1 MSELELTWTQQNP
14 SFNTYRDDVF
24 PSMVAVGN
32 RSFILFQ
39 TNGNI
44 RNGDG
49 FKGGYDVALFEVDL
63 SGDVQGSYQRKE
75 WNTSGISRIS
85 HQSIATDGES
95 LYFTYWTK
103 GSVPSSPKVGRRDI
117 VVVKTTLNGVIEW
130 VIQDTFPNSS
140 ETNMGSTIIA
150 EPSGN
155 VYIAH
160 LTNGL
165 VPDYTTGKPVPR
177 TRDKPQNEMELVI
190 TKLNSD
196 DGSVLWT
203 RQHNALNP
211 EEGSVGIPSI
221 DVNTGGDIFIGYS
234 SSGALPGE
242 LKQSRSSLD
251 IILARLSGNTGDII
265 WIKQDGDLN
274 SDLTNTTPII
284 RVNANDIYITYSS
297 SGLIQGGTEYKT
309 SRTGN
314 TDLVVAR
321 LDTNGNALWVRQRE
335 NFNSFGNDTPYSLEF
350 LNGNVFVSYTV
361 SILAKN
367 RRKILRE
374 DAVVLKLSEYGD
386 IVLVKYDDFLNYQSI
401 GYIHQA
407 PKLLAFNEG
416 NTILTCYGFF
426 NMENTVIYN
435 QQFNGT
441 IFQTKSDLVLKRFD
455 VPDNLIGGSG
465 FKVWDLKGSAINT
478 SGRDISPYVVSDSSF
493 NVYTLFKTNG
503 SLSGYSLKGSYDISL
518 FKTDKDG
525 QIIWKKQNSEWNTA
539 GKVTLSK
546 QPILNV
552 ETHLYIAYST
562 RRFALDGQAMRGIED
577 IVLLKV
583 DDDGN
588 TVWTEQTALPNTQKR
603 NTQPVLSKDTDDNL
617 YIAFATDGEI
627 DIYQGTVSQSP
638 VKTGRPNDI
647 NIVIFKFNTSSRSV
661 VWTLQHPLLNCP
673 FGSISQLNI
682 AVSDGIVLSYIAS
695 GALTDSLKESLSST
709 DVILAKL
716 DFDGNLLWRKQN
728 DDINSILTNSMP
740 CLTVDSNTNDILLA
754 YNTSGHVRDT
764 GVSNYKGSTD
774 MIVSKF
780 DTNGNVVWKSLQSS
794 INTFSQDTPS
804 QVLTDSSNIYVS
816 STTYRATIDNTKTQ
830 REDVVLTKLDSS
842 GQLIFA
848 IQDGT
853 FNRRIGSF
861 RHVEPKIV
869 LDGNGG
875 VITTFGVSNFG
886 VSRTNKE
893 PVIDR
898 GFSLGTRAIGDT
910 TQDDED
916 ITIVKTTD
924 DTSGTGEGNITQ
936 TNDGTG
942 DTGEV
947 AEEEEDPE
955 VETFTSTIA
964 KGAVLFL
971 PITLR
976 TGVDVLLQ
984 PEIKINYDHSFNV
997 RLPMSQTNAGLFS
1010 SLIQYIHV
1018 TSNEYSPHRFHFVYN
1033 NFVKNDLI
1041 NSILND
1047 IKTQKGE
1054 LRRTD
1059 SDLPEF
1065 ASGTTIENNTLG
1077 VLFLQYFA
1085 DVLFGHPMAQA
1096 PIKNDNEIIQ
1106 NIQEDSKLNEQF
1118 VDGVTENLLERGDYI
1133 EADLQ
1138 TQATSYNE
1146 PMNLVLR
1153 QMITQVSDRFI
1164 VNDDVPEIIPFEPGD
1179 EVSML
1184 IEMNGKI
1191 RVEDT
1196 QNFIIEQSQYFS
1208 KPTIRDFLKNVL
1220 DGYNIDTQYVDV
1232 TSTDFLVTKNW
1243 KLTFVLA

>member
-1 MSELELTWTQQNP
+1 MSELELTWTRQNP

-44 RNGDG
+44 RDGDG
-49 FKGGYDVALFEVDL
+49 FKGGYDIALFEVDL
-63 SGDVQGSYQRKE
+63 SGDVVSSYQRKE
-75 WNTSGISRIS
+75 WNTSGLSRIS
-85 HQSIATDGES
+85 HQSIATDGDS
-95 LYFTYWTK
+95 LYFTYSTK
-103 GSVPSSPKVGRRDI
+103 GAVPSSTKTGRYDI
-117 VVVKTTLNGVIEW
+117 VVVKTTLDGVIEW

-140 ETNMGSTIIA
+140 ETNICSTIIA

-155 VYIAH
+155 VYVAH

-177 TRDKPQNEMELVI
+177 TRNKPQNEMELVI

-203 RQHNALNP
+203 RQHDALNP
-211 EEGSVGIPSI
+211 EEGSVGVPSI
-221 DVNTGGDIFIGYS
+221 DVNTSGDIFIGYT
-234 SSGALPGE
+234 SSGALPRE

-251 IILARLSGNTGDII
+251 IILARLSGNTGNVV
-265 WIKQDGDLN
+265 WIKQDDDLN
-274 SDLTNTTPII
+274 SELTNTTPII
-284 RVNANDIYITYSS
+284 RVNVNDIYIAYSS

-367 RRKILRE
+367 KRKILRE

-407 PKLLAFNEG
+407 PKLLAFNKG

-441 IFQTKSDLVLKRFD
+441 IFQTKSDLVLKRLD

-503 SLSGYSLKGSYDISL
+503 FLSGYSLKGSYDISL
-518 FKTDKDG
+518 FKADKDG
-525 QIIWKKQNSEWNTA
+525 QIIWKKQNTEWNTA
-539 GKVTLSK
+539 GKATLSK

-552 ETHLYIAYST
+552 GTHLYITYST

-583 DDDGN
+583 DTDGN
-588 TVWTEQTALPNTQKR
+588 TIWTEQTALPNTEKR
-603 NTQPVLSKDTDDNL
+603 NTQPVLSKDTDGNL
-617 YIAFATDGEI
+617 YIAFVTDGEI
-627 DIYQGTVSQSP
+627 DIYQGTVSQAP
-638 VKTGRPNDI
+638 VKTGRPNDL

-716 DFDGNLLWRKQN
+716 DFDGNLLWRKQD

-740 CLTVDSNTNDILLA
+740 CLTTDRVTNDILLA

-774 MIVSKF
+774 MIVSRF

-804 QVLTDSSNIYVS
+804 QILTDSSNIYVS
-816 STTYRATIDNTKTQ
+816 STTYRTTIDNTKTQ
-830 REDVVLTKLDSS
+830 REDVVLTKLDSN

-848 IQDGT
+848 IQDST

-916 ITIVKTTD
+916 ITVVKTTD

-947 AEEEEDPE
+947 AEEEEDPKIE
-955 VETFTSTIA
+955 NFTSIIP

-971 PITLR
+971 PITLDASANAI
-976 TGVDVLLQ
+976 VQSDISLD
-984 PEIKINYDHSFNV
+984 YDHSFNV
-997 RLPMSQTNAGLFS
+997 RLPMSQTNAGIFS
-1010 SLIQYIHV
+1010 SFIQYIQV
-1018 TSNEYSPHRFHFVYN
+1018 DSNPYSEHRFHFVYN
-1033 NFVKNDLI
+1033 DFVKNDI
-1041 NSILND
+1041 VNSLLTD
-1047 IKTQKGE
+1047 IKTQKGQ

-1059 SDLPEF
+1059 TDLPEF
-1065 ASGTTIENNTLG
+1065 ASGHPVSDNTLG

-1085 DVLFGHPMAQA
+1085 DVLFHHPMAQA
-1096 PIKNDNEIIQ
+1096 PIKNDTEIIK
-1106 NIQEDSKLNEQF
+1106 NINEDSKLNEQF
-1118 VDGVTENLLERGDYI
+1118 VDSITENLLERSEYI
-1133 EADLQ
+1133 EASQ
-1138 TQATSYNE
+1138 QIQATSYNE
-1146 PMNLVLR
+1146 PMNIVLR
-1153 QMITQVSDRFI
+1153 QMFSQVEERFTI
-1164 VNDDVPEIIPFEPGD
+1164 NEGIPESIPFQAGD

-1184 IEMNGKI
+1184 IRMYGKI

-1196 QNFIIEQSQYFS
+1196 QNFAIEQSQYFT
-1208 KPTIRDFLKNVL
+1208 KQTVDNFLKNVL
-1220 DGYNIDTQYVDV
+1220 DGYNIDSQYVDV
-1232 TSTDFLVTKNW
+1232 NSADFLVMKYW